1 MIHIVAHIYPGSISP
16 KSRLKC
22 EFHLHPRPISSPST
36 PIDSYLASIQVVSHL
51 NPGLYICVPSSSRR
65 RLSYNQVTKIAS
77 LFHPGNISN
86 QSKSQDVRLTSLR
99 VLRDQHRG
107 PNVLVSP
114 PSMHHQR
121 PNIRAACYLGLY
133 HLHPVLKTACQFH
146 PGITPNQS
154 NLLDLCLIS
163 IQVLSHLK
171 TGSKILV
178 SPSSRWR
185 FNSIQI
191 VITISQLHSDPISN
205 PYRSQDVHLKCI
217 HVLPH
222 LHPGRMIIVS
232 PPSMQSFTSI
242 QYNIFASHPQSGPNS
257 CNSPPTSS
265 PFT

>member
-1 MIHIVAHIYPGSISP
+1 MIHIMAHIYPGSNSP
-16 KSRLKC
+16 KSRSKC
-22 EFHLHPRPISSPST
+22 EFHLHPRPISSPSR
-36 PIDSYLASIQVVSHL
+36 PIAHSHLAFIQVVSHL
-51 NPGLYICVPSSSRR
+51 NPGLYICVPSSSRW
-65 RLSYNQVTKIAS
+65 RLSSNQVRKNAS
-77 LFHPGNISN
+77 LFHPDKISN
-86 QSKSQDVRLTSLR
+86 QSKSQDVHLASLQ
-99 VLRDQHRG
+99 VLCDQHRG

-178 SPSSRWR
+178 SPSSRWHL
-185 FNSIQI
+185 NSIQI

-205 PYRSQDVHLKCI
+205 PYRSQDVCL
-217 HVLPH
+217 
-222 LHPGRMIIVS
+222 
-232 PPSMQSFTSI
+232 TSI
-242 QYNIFASHPQSGPNS
+242 QVLSQLASCISAPS
-257 CNSPPTSS
+257 
-265 PFT
+265 

>member
-1 MIHIVAHIYPGSISP
+1 M
-16 KSRLKC
+16 
-22 EFHLHPRPISSPST
+22 
-36 PIDSYLASIQVVSHL
+36 
-51 NPGLYICVPSSSRR
+51 
-65 RLSYNQVTKIAS
+65 
-77 LFHPGNISN
+77 
-86 QSKSQDVRLTSLR
+86 RLTSLK

-114 PSMHHQR
+114 PSMHHQC

-154 NLLDLCLIS
+154 NLLDVCLIS

-178 SPSSRWR
+178 SPSFRLR
-185 FNSIQI
+185 LNSIQI
-191 VITISQLHSDPISN
+191 VITLSQLHADPISN
-205 PYRSQDVHLKCI
+205 PYRSQDVHFKSI

-242 QYNIFASHPQSGPNS
+242 QCNIFASHP
-257 CNSPPTSS
+257 PPTPHPHPMSQ
-265 PFT
+265 FL